1 MQPAPPHHSTPTRP
15 RRAELDIRELA
26 DLVVLAP
33 SQDAGVPVADGGG
46 GESQARGRRR
56 RWRLPPQYSAPLPF
70 PLCSNSPSGHKAVQN
85 GPSLYSKRVP
95 FKVACLELWLVKEL
109 AGCGSGQ
116 PNGEVS
122 KVVRRG
128 PPTDTNAR
136 RLGIGSARLIARE
149 PQRQPA
155 DAGRAEQD
163 QRRHDRPIGFDAQEW
178 WRLRGEVSQMPSQT
192 IAARPS
198 GANKT

>member
-1 MQPAPPHHSTPTRP
+1 MAARSGARQDKSAYSLSSDPSVL
-15 RRAELDIRELA
+15 RAL
-26 DLVVLAP
+26 
-33 SQDAGVPVADGGG
+33 S
-46 GESQARGRRR
+46 RGAAQ
-56 RWRLPPQYSAPLPF
+56 RL
-70 PLCSNSPSGHKAVQN
+70 G
-85 GPSLYSKRVP
+85 
-95 FKVACLELWLVKEL
+95 LVKEL

-122 KVVRRG
+122 KGARRG

-136 RLGIGSARLIARE
+136 RLGIGSARPIARE

-163 QRRHDRPIGFDAQEW
+163 QRRHDRLIGFDAQEW
-178 WRLRGEVSQMPSQT
+178 WRLRGDVSQMPSQT